1 MDRLSMLN
9 KGVFPV
15 RQLALKTEHTDLYW
29 RIMAATNKSQTEQE
43 YVTVPISSIEVW
55 HEANV
60 RHTEITSGIDEL
72 AESIK
77 QIGLQ
82 QPLVVQE
89 VGPNK
94 YRLISGQRR
103 FLALQKLGR
112 KFVPVRLVEKTVDMP
127 HAMVASLAE
136 NLHRKPV
143 DKGDLSD
150 ACEFLTKQ
158 FGSDKE
164 AAKILGISIS
174 TFRKYLGYKS
184 VPRELKELVA
194 ERRISVSDAIRLSEI
209 HDIPKAIAFANLIYR
224 LAKPTRERYFA
235 ALLEDPTSPLAIIEA
250 RAERS
255 KYKRR
260 LWIHLPETYANA
272 LYKAS
277 TDTQKEPEAV
287 AQKAVMEWLEANGYV
302 R

>member
-1 MDRLSMLN
+1 M
-9 KGVFPV
+9 
-15 RQLALKTEHTDLYW
+15 AKTTSKVED
-29 RIMAATNKSQTEQE
+29 KE
-43 YVTVPISSIEVW
+43 YRTVLVDSIEVW

-89 VGPNK
+89 IAPNK
-94 YRLISGQRR
+94 FRLISGQRR
-103 FLALQKLGR
+103 FLALQKLGW
-112 KFVPVRLVEKTVDMP
+112 KFVAVRVVKKTLDMP

-136 NLHRKPV
+136 NLHRKSV
-143 DKGDLSD
+143 DKRDLSD

-164 AAKILGISIS
+164 AAKILGISLS

-184 VPRELKELVA
+184 VPEELKELVA
-194 ERRISVSDAIRLSEI
+194 ERKISVSDAIRLSEI
-209 HDIPKAIAFANLIYR
+209 NDIPKAVAFANLIYK
-224 LAKPTRERYFA
+224 LAKPARERYFA
-235 ALLEDPTSPLAIIEA
+235 ALLEDPSSPLAIVKA
-250 RAERS
+250 RAEHS
-255 KYKRR
+255 KYKSR

-277 TDTQKEPEAV
+277 TDTEKEPEAI